1 MKKVVNY
8 RPLFFIFV
16 FLLCGII
23 MARKVFDKDFLVIS
37 ILVLTIIAM
46 VIWLCVA
53 KKFKILCL
61 LLGVFI
67 LGGGLFFAGKACY
80 KVNEYTGQVA
90 VVGRVTDS
98 IKEGDHYYRV
108 VLDDVV
114 IEGKSDKN
122 ISLYI
127 SVRDGKTVKAGDKI
141 AFESSLESVSLWTLK
156 NFNSYYYRNNIGY
169 VTSINSSSLVVID
182 GGLKLDESIRQTVK
196 KRLEDN
202 LSKENAGLC
211 YALLFGD
218 KIEISNDTLLN
229 YKNAGIIHIL
239 AVSGLHVSFLLALL
253 LGLMKLCKVNK
264 YVSFVLATTFII
276 FFAYLCSFTPSV
288 VRAGLMC
295 IFFMLSRLLGR
306 RYDTLSSLGLAG
318 SIILLVSPLT
328 AFDIGFL
335 MSVFCVLGISM
346 LSKLFTKVFVK
357 AMPYSVASALSVS
370 LSSQIITLPFT
381 AYFGGKFNFL
391 SPFVNLII
399 VPFFGILFP
408 YLVVASFVSAILP
421 FMGFILAPAGW
432 GFSAVT
438 SVVRFFGNTSLYLPI
453 EKVHVTVMIM
463 FFVLIFVFSKFV
475 LLPFNKKSAVIGT
488 LAILLSICG
497 LLSPLTIKSDLQS
510 AVQLCSSSSPC
521 YVLTSSSGERM
532 LVGYNS
538 LVENYAREYNA
549 RKFDYF
555 LSFEPID
562 EEDTLALASFGTR
575 LFVAC
580 SGDNSCENT
589 MYSSAG
595 ECGEFE
601 YEFLKSE
608 NKILGVGIKFD
619 ETKIFIATGASTRY
633 NQKYEE
639 YFDGFKPSVVFVGE
653 NDEIGH
659 DYVTISLNKNG
670 QSWTSF
676 EENGNMKFIFESI
689 FVYKEALD

>member
-1 MKKVVNY
+1 
-8 RPLFFIFV
+8 
-16 FLLCGII
+16 
-23 MARKVFDKDFLVIS
+23 MARKVFDKDFLVIAFLALTMIAI
-37 ILVLTIIAM
+37 IL
-46 VIWLCVA
+46 WLSLA

-61 LLGVFI
+61 ILSAFI

-80 KVNEYTGQVA
+80 KINEYSEQVA

-98 IKEGDHYYRV
+98 IKEGEHYYRV
-108 VLDDVV
+108 LLDDVV

-127 SVRDGKTVKAGDKI
+127 SVRDGKKIKAGDKI
-141 AFESSLESVSLWTLK
+141 VFETKLESISLWTLK

-169 VTSINSSSLVVID
+169 VASINSSSMVVVE
-182 GGLKLDESIRQTVK
+182 GGLKFDETIRQTVK

-202 LSKENAGLC
+202 LSEGNAGLC

-239 AVSGLHVSFLLALL
+239 AVSGLHVSFLLGLL

-264 YVSFVLATTFII
+264 YVSFVLTTIFII
-276 FFAYLCSFTPSV
+276 LFAYLCSFTPSV
-288 VRAGLMC
+288 VRAGLMG
-295 IFFMLSRLLGR
+295 IFFMLSRLMGR

-318 SIILLVSPLT
+318 IIILLFSPLT

-335 MSVFCVLGISM
+335 MSVFCVLGISL

-357 AMPYSVASALSVS
+357 AMPYPVASALSVS
-370 LSSQIITLPFT
+370 LASQIITLPFT

-399 VPFFGILFP
+399 VPFFGLLFP
-408 YLVVASFVSAILP
+408 YLVVACFISAILP

-432 GFSAVT
+432 GFSGVT
-438 SVVRFFGNTSLYLPI
+438 YVVRFFGNTSLYLPI
-453 EKVHVTVMIM
+453 EKVHVTVMIV

-475 LLPFNKKSAVIGT
+475 LLPIKQKSAVIGT
-488 LAILLSICG
+488 LAILLSVCG
-497 LLSPLTIKSDLQS
+497 LLSPLTVKSDLKS
-510 AVQLCSSSSPC
+510 AVQLCSNSSPC
-521 YVLTSSSGERM
+521 YILTSSSGERM

-549 RKFDYF
+549 KKLDYF
-555 LSFEPID
+555 LSFEPIN
-562 EEDTLALASFGTR
+562 EEDTLALASFGTG

-595 ECGEFE
+595 ECGDFW

-608 NKILGVGIKFD
+608 NKILGVGVKFG
-619 ETKIFIATGASTRY
+619 ETKVFIATEASARY

-639 YFDGFKPSVVFVGE
+639 YFAEFNPSVIFVGD

-659 DYVTISLNKNG
+659 DYVTISVNKNG
-670 QSWTSF
+670 QSWTSY
-676 EENGNMKFIFESI
+676 EESGNMKFTFENI

>member
-16 FLLCGII
+16 FLLCGIV

-37 ILVLTIIAM
+37 FLVLTIIAM

-98 IKEGDHYYRV
+98 IKEGEHYYRV
-108 VLDDVV
+108 ILDDVV

-127 SVRDGKTVKAGDKI
+127 SVRAGKTVKAGDKI

-169 VTSINSSSLVVID
+169 VTSINSSSLVVVD

-264 YVSFVLATTFII
+264 YVSFVLTTAFII

-288 VRAGLMC
+288 VRAGLMG

-357 AMPYSVASALSVS
+357 AMPYSVAAALSVS

-555 LSFEPID
+555 LSFEPIN
-562 EEDTLALASFGTR
+562 EEDTLALASFGTG

-608 NKILGVGIKFD
+608 NKILGVGIQFD

-639 YFDGFKPSVVFVGE
+639 YFDGFKPSVIFVGE

-676 EENGNMKFIFESI
+676 EENGNMKFTFENI